1 MPLFISAMLLLD
13 KSLLID
19 KDELQLVK
27 KKDKRTVIM
36 MIKYFNIHRT
46 LNQGKVK
53 QQSSNL
59 VYLCNTHNKVRFCKP
74 RNTLLLN
81 FSIMLS
87 PKYLYS

>member
-27 KKDKRTVIM
+27 KQDKRTVII
-36 MIKYFNIHRT
+36 MIKYFNIHKT

-53 QQSSNL
+53 Q
-59 VYLCNTHNKVRFCKP
+59 
-74 RNTLLLN
+74 
-81 FSIMLS
+81 
-87 PKYLYS
+87 